1 MAEIKT
7 LHTPE
12 KSDEGL
18 FQLEMAVAIDQ
29 ANYPIDEVIKGYSI
43 ALRQIKSRGDWPEA
57 ELQIKFRLKEL
68 KNEAIPT
75 LVNEDVI
82 LPSSANILFS
92 IEGLPLKLFYVQSN
106 QNLFQDHQVNGLYI
120 YKFNDSL
127 DDNDSP
133 TFLQISSWIYPL
145 ARGKSSIFRSPDG
158 NYLFPDLVKSNW
170 DNAIGLIFSKA
181 LTIDQKSMFDN
192 MLNELV
198 RPPGSMEQ
206 YETFSSQMSFGLV
219 KGAEAIGVSMVN
231 GAINTSAALHSLT
244 DNLKNKMSPQE
255 EPLRVNPFV
264 KTSLHVANWC
274 TEKGVIS
281 TGFLLSK
288 VGTGTLVLGKMLAPL
303 VQTQSVKALSYLQN
317 QPEERSKKQFDI
329 LSNVVDG
336 TVTAVS
342 TLYTAVENSAKV
354 IAKNAANSTVQV
366 VTHKYGVDVGD
377 ATNSALSSVGNAYL
391 TAYNAGALTV
401 KGVAKR
407 TVKDTSKLS
416 LNVSEDLVAG
426 KVDPLKVMDKPKL
439 DEEL

>member
-12 KSDEGL
+12 KS
-18 FQLEMAVAIDQ
+18 
-29 ANYPIDEVIKGYSI
+29 NYPIDEVIKGYSI

-82 LPSSANILFS
+82 LPSN
-92 IEGLPLKLFYVQSN
+92 
-106 QNLFQDHQVNGLYI
+106 HQVNGLYI

-219 KGAEAIGVSMVN
+219 KGAEAIGVSMVKN

-264 KTSLHVANWC
+264 KTSLHVANW
-274 TEKGVIS
+274 
-281 TGFLLSK
+281 F
-288 VGTGTLVLGKMLAPL
+288 GTGTLVLGKMLAPL